1 MKYTNYSLF
10 STEHRTLGLERA
22 LDRTLELGFDSVE
35 HIENAVPTDA
45 SYKLKAL
52 SDAKDMRREL
62 DARGLTVGCYSLVL
76 NLLYDNVDGQVERA
90 YRDIEY
96 AHTIGSPF
104 FHHTVIHAYDKTAF
118 SYSLNEA
125 FEMVAE
131 NLERIARRC
140 NEYGITCLYEPQGLY
155 FNGIVGMRKIL
166 SEMKARGL
174 NVGVCGDTANSLY
187 VNCMPIDIY
196 KEFRDDIK
204 HVHVKDFL
212 YFKPAELEIVP
223 EGGFF
228 KNRFGNLLRGTILG
242 HGVVPVIE
250 CIRLLRQSGYDEGF
264 TLEFEGAEDNLP
276 AIEASYAYMR
286 KLAAL
291 PLERA

>member
-45 SYKLKAL
+45 YYKLKTL

-125 FEMVAE
+125 FEMVAG
-131 NLERIARRC
+131 NLERIAGRC

-187 VNCMPIDIY
+187 VDCMPIDIY
-196 KEFRDDIK
+196 NEFRDDIK
-204 HVHVKDFL
+204 HVHVKDYSYGRGDKGNFSTDGKRIA
-212 YFKPAELEIVP
+212 YARMG
-223 EGGFF
+223 EGDCDIAGCLVYSIDYI
-228 KNRFGNLLRGTILG
+228 K
-242 HGVVPVIE
+242 
-250 CIRLLRQSGYDEGF
+250 RLVSR
-264 TLEFEGAEDNLP
+264 
-276 AIEASYAYMR
+276 
-286 KLAAL
+286 
-291 PLERA
+291 